1 MKKLFVLA
9 AVLMMLLPVSAM
21 AGMQAASD
29 TELNEVSGQT
39 GITIDMA
46 MSVSAGTIA
55 WGDDNGFAP
64 YTTAGWVVL
73 AGVDLPTIALSNVTI
88 DVGGNTTTTYLAIG
102 TTGNV
107 VTGSLT
113 IADVVIGSSATS
125 TTPSAGEIRISGIG
139 ISFGTIMIS
148 GHN

>member
-1 MKKLFVLA
+1 MKKLCVLA
-9 AVLMMLLPVSAM
+9 ALILMLLPVSAM

-39 GITIDMA
+39 GITINMN
-46 MSVSAGTIA
+46 MSVTAGTVA

-73 AGVDLPTIALSNVTI
+73 AGVRLPTIALANVTI
-88 DVGGNTTTTYLAIG
+88 DCGGNTTSTYLAIG
-102 TTGNV
+102 TSGNII
-107 VTGSLT
+107 TGSMT
-113 IADVVIGSSATS
+113 IASVVIGSSANS

-139 ISFGTIMIS
+139 ISFGTILIS
-148 GHN
+148 GH

>member
-1 MKKLFVLA
+1 MKKLCVLA
-9 AVLMMLLPVSAM
+9 ALILMLLPVSAM

-39 GITIDMA
+39 GISITMN
-46 MSVSAGTIA
+46 MNVTAGTIA
-55 WGDDNGFAP
+55 WGDDDGFAP

-73 AGVDLPTIALSNVTI
+73 AGVKLPTIALSNVTI
-88 DVGGNTTTTYLAIG
+88 DCGGNTTTTYLAIG

-113 IADVVIGSSATS
+113 ISDVVIGSAANS

-148 GHN
+148 GH